1 MKNRIIL
8 ILVLINLCSCFGD
21 KNNNSKLIVINGKII
36 DITRKTNYANHQIT
50 ASFAYDS
57 KVKTIA
63 NAVVDSNGEFK
74 IEYYT
79 ESDYEGNNLRLTF
92 LPSIPWIYKFDY
104 LPYGTNWTKNFYLS
118 DSAKIFF
125 KNKFNFNNEDT
136 VTLFSNP
143 RTYTFIVSKNKNL
156 IGKINTVNLNGNLL
170 YKINSRPM
178 QSIFLNPTG
187 DPIVDTITLDI
198 NP

>member
-1 MKNRIIL
+1 MNRL
-8 ILVLINLCSCFGD
+8 ILFLMIIFQISCYPE
-21 KNNNSKLIVINGKII
+21 KERVVTISGKII
-36 DITRKTNYANHQIT
+36 DITRKTNYANHQII

-63 NAVVDSNGEFK
+63 NSVVDSNGEFK

-104 LPYGTNWTKNFYLS
+104 LPYGTNWSKNFYLS
-118 DSAKIFF
+118 DSAKIVFINKYNF
-125 KNKFNFNNEDT
+125 KNDDT
-136 VTLFSNP
+136 IILFTNP
-143 RTYTFIVSKNKNL
+143 KTYSFIVSKNTNY
-156 IGKINTVNLNGNLL
+156 IGEVRVVNVNGNMIH
-170 YKINSRPM
+170 KTNSRPI
-178 QSIFLNPTG
+178 QSIYINPTG
-187 DPIVDTITLDI
+187 DPIVDTITLDV